1 MKKPGSRMTFG
12 IGLLAGAVGVS
23 VLGAQQPP
31 SAKRTVLLKKD
42 MQIPG
47 REAVM
52 ILSELPPGAAEGRH
66 THPAEVFVYVLEGS
80 VSYEEDGKAAA
91 THKAGDA
98 FAIEPG
104 KIHDGKNLGTTPQKA
119 IAFFVAEKGKPL
131 RTDVQ

>member
-1 MKKPGSRMTFG
+1 MKKPGSRMTFA
-12 IGLLAGAVGVS
+12 IGLLAGAVGMS

-80 VSYEEDGKAAA
+80 VSYEEEGKPAV

-104 KIHDGKNLGTTPQKA
+104 KIHDGKNLGTAPTKA
-119 IAFFVAEKGKPL
+119 IVFSVAEKGKPL

>member
-1 MKKPGSRMTFG
+1 MKKPGSRMTFA
-12 IGLLAGAVGVS
+12 IGLLAGVVGMS

-31 SAKRTVLLKKD
+31 SAKRTVLLKKE

-52 ILSELPPGAAEGRH
+52 IITELPPGGSEGRH

-80 VSYEEDGKAAA
+80 IAFEQEGSPSA
-91 THKAGDA
+91 TYKAGDA

-104 KIHDGKNLGTTPQKA
+104 KIHDGKNIGTAPSKA
-119 IAFFVAEKGKPL
+119 LVVFVAEKGKPL
-131 RTDVQ
+131 RTDVK